1 MSNASFENKQNLHE
15 NKKFLGHK
23 INIGYKNGLSLN
35 NFQFSVNGKNTSL
48 AEIDKWTE
56 ASIEKRNNAIVDVLL
71 EIFAFND
78 EEITA
83 VKNKKTHKANL
94 ADAKSRAAD

>member
-1 MSNASFENKQNLHE
+1 
-15 NKKFLGHK
+15 
-23 INIGYKNGLSLN
+23 LN
-35 NFQFSVNGKNTSL
+35 NFQFSINGKNTSL
-48 AEIDKWTE
+48 AEIGKWTE
-56 ASIEKRNNAIVDVLL
+56 ASIEQRNNAIVDVLL

-83 VKNKKTHKANL
+83 VKNKKTHNQTNA